1 MYALVIF
8 AVAFAVRLL
17 HIWQIKSTPFF
28 DVLMGDAN
36 GYDQWAQRLAAGD
49 WVGTDVFY
57 QAPLYPD
64 FLGVVYAIFGRDLL
78 IVRLVQAV
86 IGSASC
92 VLLGLAAER
101 LFTRRVGLIAGLALA
116 LWAPAIF
123 FDALLQK
130 SVLDMFFMCLSIWLI
145 ATIVGNREPG
155 VGNSGASGF
164 SRIVLSAI
172 ALGSSMAALSLSREN
187 GLLLVG

>member
-49 WVGTDVFY
+49 WVGTDV
-57 QAPLYPD
+57 
-64 FLGVVYAIFGRDLL
+64 VYAIFGRDLL
-78 IVRLVQAV
+78 IVRLVQAA

-101 LFTRRVGLIAGLALA
+101 LFNRRVGLIAGLVLA
-116 LWAPAIF
+116 L
-123 FDALLQK
+123 
-130 SVLDMFFMCLSIWLI
+130 
-145 ATIVGNREPG
+145 
-155 VGNSGASGF
+155 
-164 SRIVLSAI
+164 
-172 ALGSSMAALSLSREN
+172 
-187 GLLLVG
+187 

>member
-57 QAPLYPD
+57 QAPLYPY

-78 IVRLVQAV
+78 IVRIVQAL

-92 VLLGLAAER
+92 VLLGMAGAR
-101 LFTRRVGLIAGLALA
+101 LFSKRAGLIAGLALA

-123 FDALLQK
+123 FDGLLQK
-130 SVLDMFFMCLSIWLI
+130 SVLDIFFMCLSLWLI
-145 ATIVGNREPG
+145 SGNG
-155 VGNSGASGF
+155 DQASGIG
-164 SRIVLSAI
+164 R
-172 ALGSSMAALSLSREN
+172 
-187 GLLLVG
+187 